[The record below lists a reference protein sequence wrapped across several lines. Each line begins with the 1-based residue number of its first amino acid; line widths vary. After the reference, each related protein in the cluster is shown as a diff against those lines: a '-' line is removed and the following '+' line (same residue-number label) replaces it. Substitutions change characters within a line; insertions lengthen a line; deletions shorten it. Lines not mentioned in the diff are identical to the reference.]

1 MMNKNSANVGDR
13 IAAVMDR
20 DVSGASFDEVMGL
33 LRAAPDE
40 LMLEVGGQRAAGR
53 LRLKPSGAACAN

>member
-1 MMNKNSANVGDR
+1 MDKVSANVGDR

-20 DVSGASFDEVMGL
+20 DVSAATFDEVMGL

-40 LMLEVGGQRAAGR
+40 LMLEVETERRAGKGQAKAERSCVR
-53 LRLKPSGAACAN
+53 